1 VYRLHNCLCCVQGK
15 SEIDEKILR
24 EAAGGGITSGIKK
37 RPIPVKVIGRFKQDN
52 KMKDSKKHRLG
63 IVDFRL
69 VDQGLSHLEAL
80 VYQYVQRFEK
90 NKRPCFASIPHIAAE
105 LRLSEPSTKRYIQRL
120 IKLGML
126 RETTKGRGRYL
137 NTTGIKMI
145 PMNGIKLSP
154 TGIKLIGDRD
164 QIDPCDRDQND
175 PLPLKVLPKEDTNKK
190 IPLSSEDKF
199 KLDLLAIGVNYDD
212 LPD

>member
-1 VYRLHNCLCCVQGK
+1 M
-15 SEIDEKILR
+15 
-24 EAAGGGITSGIKK
+24 
-37 RPIPVKVIGRFKQDN
+37 N
-52 KMKDSKKHRLG
+52 KMEHTKKHRIG
-63 IVDFRL
+63 IVDFSL

-105 LRLSEPSTKRYIQRL
+105 LRLSEPSTKRYIKRL

-145 PMNGIKLSP
+145 PMNGIKLSS
-154 TGIKLIGDRD
+154 TGIKMIGDRD
-164 QIDPCDRDQND
+164 QIDPSDRDQND
-175 PLPLKVLPKEDTNKK
+175 PLPLKVLPIKDTNKK
-190 IPLSSEDKF
+190 IPVAGLSPQEQF
-199 KLDLLAIGVNYDD
+199 KLELLAIGVNYDD
-212 LPD
+212 LPE

>member
-1 VYRLHNCLCCVQGK
+1 
-15 SEIDEKILR
+15 
-24 EAAGGGITSGIKK
+24 
-37 RPIPVKVIGRFKQDN
+37 
-52 KMKDSKKHRLG
+52 MKDSKKHRLG
-63 IVDFRL
+63 IVDFSL
-69 VDQGLSHLEAL
+69 VDKGLTHLEAL
-80 VYQYVQRFEK
+80 VFQYVQRFEK

-154 TGIKLIGDRD
+154 NGIKLIGDRD
-164 QIDPCDRDQND
+164 QIDLCDRDQND
-175 PLPLKVLPKEDTNKK
+175 PLPIKVLPIKNTKK
-190 IPLSSEDKF
+190 RVPEKALSIQERERLELLELGID
-199 KLDLLAIGVNYDD
+199 LDLL
-212 LPD
+212 PD

>member
-1 VYRLHNCLCCVQGK
+1 
-15 SEIDEKILR
+15 
-24 EAAGGGITSGIKK
+24 
-37 RPIPVKVIGRFKQDN
+37 
-52 KMKDSKKHRLG
+52 MKDIKKHRLG

-90 NKRPCFASIPHIAAE
+90 NKRPCFASIPYIAAE

-145 PMNGIKLSP
+145 PMNGIKLSS

-175 PLPLKVLPKEDTNKK
+175 PLPLKVLPIENTNKK
-190 IPLSSEDKF
+190 IPLSREKQMEQ
-199 KLDLLAIGVNYDD
+199 KLKEWWGSLSDDERKDLLAQVEAFGSVFERKLCKPDTLTGLSILKKYAETGAE
-212 LPD
+212 LPVKPPQDEQG

>member
-1 VYRLHNCLCCVQGK
+1 
-15 SEIDEKILR
+15 
-24 EAAGGGITSGIKK
+24 
-37 RPIPVKVIGRFKQDN
+37 
-52 KMKDSKKHRLG
+52 MKDSKKHRLG

-80 VYQYVQRFEK
+80 VYQYVQRFER

-105 LRLSEPSTKRYIQRL
+105 LRLSEPSTKRYIKRL

-145 PMNGIKLSP
+145 SMNEIRLSSN
-154 TGIKLIGDRD
+154 GIKLIGDRD
-164 QIDPCDRDQND
+164 QIDLCDRDQND
-175 PLPLKVLPKEDTNKK
+175 PLPLKVLPLKDTNKK
-190 IPLSSEDKF
+190 IPTSKLSPEERF
-199 KLDLLAIGVNYDD
+199 KLELLNLGVNWDD
-212 LPD
+212 IPE

>member
-1 VYRLHNCLCCVQGK
+1 
-15 SEIDEKILR
+15 
-24 EAAGGGITSGIKK
+24 
-37 RPIPVKVIGRFKQDN
+37 
-52 KMKDSKKHRLG
+52 MKDNKKHRLG

-90 NKRPCFASIPHIAAE
+90 NKRPCFASIPHIASE

-137 NTTGIKMI
+137 NTTGIKTI
-145 PMNGIKLSP
+145 PMNGIKTIPMNGINLSP
-154 TGIKLIGDRD
+154 NGIKMSSNGINLIGDRD
-164 QIDPCDRDQND
+164 QFD
-175 PLPLKVLPKEDTNKK
+175 PLPLKVPIKDTNKK
-190 IPLSSEDKF
+190 VPENALSIQERERLELLKLGID
-199 KLDLLAIGVNYDD
+199 LDLL
-212 LPD
+212 PD